1 MTYENKVK
9 YLGIFISWDLSDNI
23 DMTRQMRSL
32 YARANILLR
41 KFNKCSVD
49 IMKTLFQTYCT
60 NMYCPYLWS
69 NYTQMAY
76 SKIRVAFNN
85 VFRNL
90 LGYSRRDSASAM
102 FLSHNLD
109 SFEALMR
116 KRIFKFRQ
124 RVINSK
130 NAIIN
135 MLSNNYIVLGGPL
148 WKQWNTRLYPS
159 RMSSL

>member
-1 MTYENKVK
+1 
-9 YLGIFISWDLSDNI
+9 
-23 DMTRQMRSL
+23 
-32 YARANILLR
+32 
-41 KFNKCSVD
+41 
-49 IMKTLFQTYCT
+49 
-60 NMYCPYLWS
+60 
-69 NYTQMAY
+69 MAY

-90 LGYSRRDSASAM
+90 CASAM
-102 FLSHNLD
+102 FLSHTLD
-109 SFEALMR
+109 SFETLMR

-135 MLSNNYIVLGGPL
+135 MLSNNYTVLGGPL